1 MATSTFLVVRC
12 AGFAGEWADRPE
24 KQELVARPCDER
36 VLAGDEDAEPK
47 IRPATKETLSPA
59 RSSDEKAA
67 ARLVNAGRRIA
78 NVKKK
83 LQDAKARWRIT
94 KLKMTS
100 KTLQDAK
107 DAELKIRPSKK
118 ETLTPARAPD
128 AKAAARLENALGR
141 GRHLE

>member
-1 MATSTFLVVRC
+1 MATSTVLAIRC
-12 AGFAGEWADRPE
+12 AGFAGEWADRPK
-24 KQELVARPCDER
+24 KQKLAARPCDER

-47 IRPATKETLSPA
+47 IRLSTKDTLFIA
-59 RSSDEKAA
+59 GSSDKKAA
-67 ARLVNAGRRIA
+67 ARLVNAGRRVA
-78 NVKKK
+78 NMKEK

-94 KLKMTS
+94 KLKMTL

-128 AKAAARLENALGR
+128 AKAAARLENALGQVAN
-141 GRHLE
+141 L